1 MEPNERKS
9 ISFFRSYYEAACL
22 ITDQSDRADFYHA
35 IFTYVFT
42 GEEPVY
48 IMGTPMAM
56 FKLVKPNLDNSLK
69 KAEAGAKGGRSGS
82 KSQVNDKQNE
92 SKQQP
97 IKDKGLRIKDKGDKE
112 KVKKEKPPKHKH
124 GKYNNVLLSDIE
136 MEKLQAEFPLDWEQ
150 RIENVSEYC
159 ASHGKNYTDYLATI
173 RNWARRETNK
183 QPMGKNDAQAG
194 FQKLIGLLGE
204 EQTDEQN

>member
-1 MEPNERKS
+1 MERKAFS
-9 ISFFRSYYEAACL
+9 FMRSFFEAAKL
-22 ITDQSDRADFYHA
+22 LENKEDQADFLMAVCNYGLNG
-35 IFTYVFT
+35 IEP
-42 GEEPVY
+42 EESGV
-48 IMGTPMAM
+48 TSAM
-56 FKLVKPNLDNSLK
+56 FQLVKPNIDSALA
-69 KAEAGAKGGRSGS
+69 KAVAGSKGGKANR
-82 KSQVNDKQNE
+82 KQIEANE
-92 SKQQP
+92 SNLEP

-112 KVKKEKPPKHKH
+112 KVKKEKPPKHKY

-173 RNWARRETNK
+173 RNWARREANK

-194 FQKLIGLLGE
+194 FQKLIGILGE
-204 EQTDEQN
+204 EQTDEQS